1 VLNYFMRMGK
11 RYGPPAV
18 DLDDRGVE
26 AVDVVAKPA
35 CTNTSLRRA
44 ARRLGQLYDEA
55 LAPTG
60 LKATQAG
67 LLAQIGGLT
76 GSGGQ
81 EGPTLQDLAERLAI
95 GNSALTHALRP
106 LVRDGLVELRQD
118 AHDRRTKR
126 GILSRLGKARLRE
139 ALLLWAAANRRVE
152 TVLEPGSAE
161 KLRSL
166 ADQISSQEFL
176 DAYTARKTLGTNPK
190 VTSET

>member
-1 VLNYFMRMGK
+1 M
-11 RYGPPAV
+11 
-18 DLDDRGVE
+18 
-26 AVDVVAKPA
+26 VAKPA

-55 LAPTG
+55 LAPIG

-76 GSGGQ
+76 GCGGQ
-81 EGPTLQDLAERLAI
+81 EGPTLHDLAERLAI

-126 GILSRLGKARLRE
+126 GILSRLGKTRLRE

-176 DAYTARKTLGTNPK
+176 DAYTARKTLEPILR
-190 VTSET
+190 

>member
-1 VLNYFMRMGK
+1 M
-11 RYGPPAV
+11 
-18 DLDDRGVE
+18 
-26 AVDVVAKPA
+26 VAKPA

-55 LAPTG
+55 LAPIG

-81 EGPTLQDLAERLAI
+81 EGPTLHDLAERLAI

-152 TVLEPGSAE
+152 TVLEPGAAD

>member
-1 VLNYFMRMGK
+1 MTGLEAIAV
-11 RYGPPAV
+11 PAQF
-18 DLDDRGVE
+18 
-26 AVDVVAKPA
+26 AS
-35 CTNTSLRRA
+35 TNNALRRA

-55 LAPTG
+55 LAPIG

-67 LLAQIGGLT
+67 VLAQISELAR
-76 GSGGQ
+76 GQ
-81 EGPTLQDLAERLAI
+81 EGPTLHDLAERLAI

-176 DAYTARKTLGTNPK
+176 DAYTARKTLEPILR
-190 VTSET
+190 

>member
-1 VLNYFMRMGK
+1 MGK

-18 DLDDRGVE
+18 DLDDRG

-55 LAPTG
+55 LAPIG

-67 LLAQIGGLT
+67 LLAQIGELAR
-76 GSGGQ
+76 GQ

-95 GNSALTHALRP
+95 GISALTHALRP

-118 AHDRRTKR
+118 PQDGRTKR
-126 GILSRLGKARLRE
+126 GILSRLGKARLRD
-139 ALLLWAAANRRVE
+139 ALPLWAAANRRVE

-176 DAYTARKTLGTNPK
+176 DAYAARKTLGTNPK